1 MKKLRPVR
9 TEHTQYSVFTLQ
21 DGFPQTQDAAVLL
34 CCNGD
39 RPATEK
45 VRGERFHWVFN
56 KKEPASV
63 VTHH

>member
-1 MKKLRPVR
+1 MKKLIPVSTGHR
-9 TEHTQYSVFTLQ
+9 QYSVLILQ
-21 DGFPQTQDAAVLL
+21 DGFPQTHDAAVLL

-39 RPATEK
+39 RPATEN